1 MHFEQ
6 NFKPEFM
13 CLHGERVALIRCE
26 AGGNEQHCIGT
37 YNAGLQKLIFVDD
50 EVFTQDR
57 DVDQRACCTDVTQSS
72 AEELF
77 IREDG
82 EGGSSGSFI
91 SRRNEIGLCAFLDP
105 ALGRERRLNSAM
117 MPDEEFASACFM
129 LRTGVMPEAPVPTV
143 SCIMAAACSCN

>member
-6 NFKPEFM
+6 NFKPKFV
-13 CLHGERVALIRCE
+13 CLHSECVALIRCE

-37 YNAGLQKLIFVDD
+37 YNAGLQKLILVDD
-50 EVFTQDR
+50 EVLTQDR

-82 EGGSSGSFI
+82 ESGSSGCFI
-91 SRRNEIGLCAFLDP
+91 SRRDEVGLCTFLDP
-105 ALGRERRLNSAM
+105 ALGRGTAFELGNDA
-117 MPDEEFASACFM
+117 
-129 LRTGVMPEAPVPTV
+129 G
-143 SCIMAAACSCN
+143 

>member
-1 MHFEQ
+1 MYFEQ
-6 NFKPEFM
+6 NFEPKFV
-13 CLHGERVALIRCE
+13 CLHGECVALVRCE

-37 YNAGLQKLIFVDD
+37 YNAGLQKLILVDD

-105 ALGRERRLNSAM
+105 ALGRGTAFELGNDA
-117 MPDEEFASACFM
+117 
-129 LRTGVMPEAPVPTV
+129 G
-143 SCIMAAACSCN
+143 